1 MWELRLG
8 GRIGAGAILAAV
20 ALAVPSL
27 AWGLKT
33 RAATAPL
40 LPGKATAKC
49 KDGERIVSGGFRLP
63 DEGQVTISR
72 AARGQGW
79 TATADGE
86 PPLTV
91 FAYCTTGQGVSRNSH
106 SEIVPGPAGT
116 QETVA
121 AHCGVNKSLVSG
133 GYETVDADPGTHDLV
148 AFKSRRTGDRTWK
161 VTVFNDSDTAS
172 RLKVFAYCKR
182 DVDVKGVRTATGLAP
197 SSRARRPP
205 AATGARRSC
214 PAATSR
220 PRNRTTETRPGRISS
235 TPAPTNRAVAPGR
248 PAPITT
254 ATSPAGS
261 RRSSTASTSRAV
273 ARPSD

>member
-1 MWELRLG
+1 MRGMRLG

-33 RAATAPL
+33 RTATAPV

-49 KDGERIVSGGFRLP
+49 KDGERLVSGGFRLP

-72 AARGQGW
+72 AAKGQRW

-91 FAYCTTGQGVSRNSH
+91 FAYCTGGQGISRHSH

-116 QETVA
+116 QRSVA
-121 AHCGVNKSLVSG
+121 AHCGANKSLVSG

-161 VTVFNDSDTAS
+161 VTVFNDSDTPS
-172 RLKVFAYCKR
+172 RLRVFAYCKR
-182 DVDVKGVRTATGLAP
+182 DVDVKVRSNGDPIGPEQSGSATARCHRGEALLSGGYTTTPKSDYRNTTGPDLFYTG
-197 SSRARRPP
+197 SYKSGRRAWT
-205 AATGARRSC
+205 AAAHNYSDV
-214 PAATSR
+214 A
-220 PRNRTTETRPGRISS
+220 GRI
-235 TPAPTNRAVAPGR
+235 
-248 PAPITT
+248 TT
-254 ATSPAGS
+254 F
-261 RRSSTASTSRAV
+261 V
-273 ARPSD
+273 YCKQ

>member
-1 MWELRLG
+1 MRDTRLG

-33 RAATAPL
+33 RTATAPL

-49 KDGERIVSGGFRLP
+49 KDGERVVSGGFRLP

-72 AARGQGW
+72 AAKGQGW

-91 FAYCTTGQGVSRNSH
+91 FAYCTAGQGVSRRSH

-116 QETVA
+116 QKTVA

-148 AFKSRRTGDRTWK
+148 AFKSRRAGDRKWK
-161 VTVFNDSDTAS
+161 VTVFNDSDTPS
-172 RLKVFAYCKR
+172 RLRVFAYCLR
-182 DVDVKGVRTATGLAP
+182 DVDVKVRSNTDPIGQDQSDSATARCHRGEALLSGGYITTPKSDYGNTTGPDLFYTG
-197 SSRARRPP
+197 SYRSGRRAWT
-205 AATGARRSC
+205 AGAHNYSDV
-214 PAATSR
+214 A
-220 PRNRTTETRPGRISS
+220 GRI
-235 TPAPTNRAVAPGR
+235 
-248 PAPITT
+248 TT
-254 ATSPAGS
+254 FVHC
-261 RRSSTASTSRAV
+261 RKQ
-273 ARPSD
+273 

>member
-20 ALAVPSL
+20 MLAVPSL

-106 SEIVPGPAGT
+106 SEVVSGPAGT

-182 DVDVKGVRTATGLAP
+182 DVDVR
-197 SSRARRPP
+197 
-205 AATGARRSC
+205 RRSNSDRVG
-214 PAATSR
+214 PEQSGSATARCQRGETLLSGGYI
-220 PRNRTTETRPGRISS
+220 TTPKSDYGNTTGPDLFYTSSYKSGRRAWTAGAHNYSDVAGRI
-235 TPAPTNRAVAPGR
+235 
-248 PAPITT
+248 TT
-254 ATSPAGS
+254 F
-261 RRSSTASTSRAV
+261 V
-273 ARPSD
+273 HCKH